1 MQTYVPP
8 HNAPGR
14 FLCYFLQKL
23 LQKKRKYVKIT
34 IYAIKPERKRNMNKV
49 KITICGREYNL
60 KTDDSPAYIAGLA
73 KKVDSAITEM
83 MSSSSSMSMQSAA
96 VLAALAAYDEL
107 EKANG
112 SIDNIRSQIKEYV
125 DDAGHARAERDKAV
139 KKESELTAKIAAL
152 ENELKIKHMK
162 NDIDRQ
168 LSIDMTDTSAAEKH
182 NERPPENRNDNRN
195 DNRGGKHRR

>member
-1 MQTYVPP
+1 
-8 HNAPGR
+8 
-14 FLCYFLQKL
+14 
-23 LQKKRKYVKIT
+23 
-34 IYAIKPERKRNMNKV
+34 MNKV

-73 KKVDSAITEM
+73 KKVDNAITEM
-83 MSSSSSMSMQSAA
+83 LSSSSSMSMQSAA

-125 DDAGHARAERDKAV
+125 DDAGRARTERDKAV
-139 KKESELTAKIAAL
+139 KKESELNAKIAAL

-168 LSIDMTDTSAAEKH
+168 LSIDMTDASSAEKH